1 MNNSLIA
8 VGFVGVAVFFA
19 FQLLLA
25 LKANKIAIKLLPVYI
40 CSAALLFALGFSLG
54 ASTAQTSVVTST
66 LTAAIV
72 FISAGTSCI
81 GTATAWAVCGVLK
94 LTKNS

>member
-1 MNNSLIA
+1 MNNYLIVA
-8 VGFVGVAVFFA
+8 GFIGVAVFFVL
-19 FQLLLA
+19 QLFLA
-25 LKANKIAIKLLPVYI
+25 LKAKKIVIKILPVYI

-54 ASTAQTSVVTST
+54 ASTAQTSVVSST